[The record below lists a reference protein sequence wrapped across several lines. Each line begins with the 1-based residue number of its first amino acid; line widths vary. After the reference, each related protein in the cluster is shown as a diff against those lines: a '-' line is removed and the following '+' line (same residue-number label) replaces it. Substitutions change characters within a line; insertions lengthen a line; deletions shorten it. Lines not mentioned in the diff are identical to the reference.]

1 MPKWDGCPDM
11 TLPALMESQAPR
23 SLGHQEKN
31 WCSMKTNDFYS
42 SLAKVDDVM
51 DLVPH
56 LMTPR
61 SVGILLASALCGPP
75 LPKTSNPP
83 NKLCD
88 VLT

>member
-1 MPKWDGCPDM
+1 
-11 TLPALMESQAPR
+11 
-23 SLGHQEKN
+23 
-31 WCSMKTNDFYS
+31 MKTNDFYS

-51 DLVPH
+51 DLVQH